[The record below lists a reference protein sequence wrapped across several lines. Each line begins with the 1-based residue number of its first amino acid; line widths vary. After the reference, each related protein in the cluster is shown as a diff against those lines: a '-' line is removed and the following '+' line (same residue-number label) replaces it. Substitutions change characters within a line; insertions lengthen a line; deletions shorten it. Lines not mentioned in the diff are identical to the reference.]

1 MLWAGARRPRPRQ
14 ARPSESFWGRSGVRA
29 CVRGLWGLMWAW
41 VVRQRAVRGC
51 VWLAVAPLNN
61 PASIWTGSIL
71 AAWFQEA
78 PILARGQ
85 SRGVWHAYRP
95 WQQGERCCRGFGDAC
110 GCGWGRGGG
119 VLTCGRCGECRRLG
133 GSFGDQTTC
142 VPTLASMGT
151 RGFESWSI
159 IWGKKNCIISPP
171 GGVSVAGWCGG
182 GASRLCK
189 WAWRTLLATRSWL
202 AARSFAFAP
211 WSPG

>member
-1 MLWAGARRPRPRQ
+1 MISLPRNVVGRRTEAEAAP
-14 ARPSESFWGRSGVRA
+14 GTTVGKLLGVWRAA
-29 CVRGLWGLMWAW
+29 CVRAWGCDEGL
-41 VVRQRAVRGC
+41 C
-51 VWLAVAPLNN
+51 VGACMGVLRCVAPLNN

-159 IWGKKNCIISPP
+159 IWGKKNCIISPRWKA
-171 GGVSVAGWCGG
+171 VCRAVCGQ
-182 GASRLCK
+182 GARESWSK
-189 WAWRTLLATRSWL
+189 ARTS
-202 AARSFAFAP
+202 
-211 WSPG
+211 

>member
-1 MLWAGARRPRPRQ
+1 MISLPRNVVGRRTEAEAAPGTTVGKLLG
-14 ARPSESFWGRSGVRA
+14 EEWRA
-29 CVRGLWGLMWAW
+29 CVCAGALGVDVGVGCATKGCAW
-41 VVRQRAVRGC
+41 VRA
-51 VWLAVAPLNN
+51 WAVAPLNN

-119 VLTCGRCGECRRLG
+119 VRTCGRCGECGGLG

-159 IWGKKNCIISPP
+159 IWGKKNCIISPR
-171 GGVSVAGWCGG
+171 GVGSAG
-182 GASRLCK
+182 
-189 WAWRTLLATRSWL
+189 
-202 AARSFAFAP
+202 
-211 WSPG
+211 